1 MRDYYGGRHGI
12 DDATVEKTT
21 PDGEFL
27 WQIYR
32 TITEQFVSPRP
43 LAKPYSRILLII
55 TTLVQITFILILVIL
70 VNILIHIDSIE
81 SLQHVVSLAAGPRL
95 FVNN

>member
-55 TTLVQITFILILVIL
+55 TLVQITFILILVIL
-70 VNILIHIDSIE
+70 VNILIRINSIE
-81 SLQHVVSLAAGPRL
+81 SLQHVVSLAAGPRR
-95 FVNN
+95 FVKN